1 MSNKTKIVGWDEI
14 WVHGGHPDADYIG
27 RRTGRENTKA
37 LQQIAPYVL
46 SALKKRKEKHDKEVG
61 LLHKLIKVLSTLVS
75 LLARLK

>member
-46 SALKKRKEKHDKEVG
+46 SALKKRKEKHDKEVD
-61 LLHKLIKVLSTLVS
+61 LLHKLIKVLSTYIP
-75 LLARLK
+75 LLARLR

>member
-46 SALKKRKEKHDKEVG
+46 SALKKRKEKHDKEVD
-61 LLHKLIKVLSTLVS
+61 LLHKLIKVLSTYIP

>member
-27 RRTGRENTKA
+27 RRTGRENTEA
-37 LQQIAPYVL
+37 LKQIAPYVM
-46 SALKKRKEKHDKEVG
+46 SALKKRKEKHAKEVG
-61 LLHKLIKVLSTLVS
+61 LLKKLIKVLSTYIP